1 MRIGVDSSE
10 SGIRFI
16 VALWEDRAIV
26 VEEEFPTEFFSLHT
40 LEVGNLIG
48 TILVGKGTVVWEIV
62 MVAHDAHHTIRRLQF
77 AEDRDERLE
86 FAFIERYEIT
96 REDDGIGLEGI
107 YLIDDTEKLVLMAFP
122 SVEVEIRYLNDTE
135 AVIGLRK
142 PLTGDCDR
150 LDFMEV
156 SAKEIAPYEE
166 NQPYAYH
173 AESGIAERLIG
184 YGMMGNK
191 GYCLCY
197 KINQVWE

>member
-10 SGIRFI
+10 SGIRLI
-16 VALWEDRAIV
+16 VAPWEDWAVV
-26 VEEEFPTEFFSLHT
+26 VEEKFPAKFFSLHT
-40 LEVGNLIG
+40 LEVGDLIG
-48 TILVGKGTVVWEIV
+48 TILVGKGAVVRQIV

-86 FAFIERYEIT
+86 FVFIERYEVAG
-96 REDDGIGLEGI
+96 EDDGIGLKGI

-122 SVEVEIRYLNDTE
+122 AVEVEIRYLNDTE

-142 PLTGDCDR
+142 PLAGDCDR
-150 LDFMEV
+150 LDLMEV
-156 SAKEIAPYEE
+156 SAKEISPYEE

-173 AESGIAERLIG
+173 AEGGIAERLIG

-191 GYCLCY
+191 GYCLCHE
-197 KINQVWE
+197 INQVWE

>member
-10 SGIRFI
+10 NGIRLI
-16 VALWEDRAIV
+16 VAPWEDWAVV
-26 VEEEFPTEFFSLHT
+26 VEEKFPTEFFSLHT

-48 TILVGKGTVVWEIV
+48 TILVGKGTIVWEIV
-62 MVAHDAHHTIRRLQF
+62 MVAHDAHHAIRRLQF

-86 FAFIERYEIT
+86 FAFIERYEVAC
-96 REDDGIGLEGI
+96 EDDSIGLEGV
-107 YLIDDTEKLVLMAFP
+107 YLIDNTEELVLMSFP
-122 SVEVEIRYLNDTE
+122 AIKVEIRYLNNTE

-150 LDFMEV
+150 LDLMEV
-156 SAKEIAPYEE
+156 SAEEITPAEEYE
-166 NQPYAYH
+166 PHTYH
-173 AESGIAERLIG
+173 ANSGIAKRLIG

>member
-10 SGIRFI
+10 SGIRLI
-16 VALWEDRAIV
+16 VAPWEDWAVV
-26 VEEEFPTEFFSLHT
+26 VEEKFPTEFFSLHT

-48 TILVGKGTVVWEIV
+48 AILVGKRAVVRQIV
-62 MVAHDAHHTIRRLQF
+62 MVAHDAHHTIRGFKLT
-77 AEDRDERLE
+77 EDRDERLE
-86 FAFIERYEIT
+86 FAFIERYEVT
-96 REDDGIGLEGI
+96 REDDSIGLEGV
-107 YLIDDTEKLVLMAFP
+107 YLIDNTEELVLMSFP
-122 SVEVEIRYLNDTE
+122 AIKVEIRYLNNTE

-150 LDFMEV
+150 LDLMEV
-156 SAKEIAPYEE
+156 SAEEITPYEE